1 MKRKFLTN
9 LILLVT
15 LNALIKPFWL
25 LGVDRTIQNVV
36 GAEDYGFYFS
46 LFNFSI
52 ILNIFLDFGITS
64 FNNRDIA
71 RHKHLVVKYLSNLVT
86 AKFLLGIIYLIVSIT
101 VAWLIGY
108 KWFQM
113 KLLMFLLLNQFI
125 SSFILYLRSNINGLH
140 LFKTDSILSVLDRLL
155 LILICGLLLWGN
167 ITGTKF
173 QIEWLVY
180 SQTASYFITMLIV
193 MVIVIVKTGIAKPR
207 FDYLQI
213 IYLLKQSIPFAILG
227 LLMSLYTRIDSVML
241 ERMLTDGK
249 LQTGIYAQAFRL
261 LEAGS
266 MIGYLFAVLL
276 LPIFSRMLKNGE
288 KIGQLLRFSFL
299 LIILPTLSI
308 AIVSM
313 FHKYAIMEILYHR
326 HVSESGIIFGLLMI
340 SLVFVSSGYIFGT
353 LLTANGNLTGLN
365 LIAGISVLINIILN
379 LILIPRYY
387 ALGSAIASLI
397 SLAFVAFA
405 QIIMVRKI
413 FNENFDLRLPRLVI
427 FITGLVLFGYMIEF
441 FDLAWYISLLLI
453 LILAVF
459 FSYLLNLISVKKIS
473 EVFASGQFLHES

>member
-9 LILLVT
+9 LLLLFT
-15 LNALIKPFWL
+15 LNALVKPFWL

-52 ILNIFLDFGITS
+52 ILNIFLDFGITN

-101 VAWLIGY
+101 AAWLIGY

-113 KLLMFLLLNQFI
+113 KLLLFLLLNQFI

-140 LFKTDSILSVLDRLL
+140 LFKTDSFLSVLDRLL

-167 ITGTKF
+167 LTGTEF
-173 QIEWLVY
+173 RIEWLVY
-180 SQTASYFITMLIV
+180 SQTASYFITM
-193 MVIVIVKTGIAKPR
+193 VIVLVIVVVKTGIIRPR

-213 IYLLKQSIPFAILG
+213 IYFLKHSIPFALLG
-227 LLMSLYTRIDSVML
+227 LLMSVYTRIDSVML
-241 ERMLTDGK
+241 ERMLSDGK

-261 LEAGS
+261 IEAGS

-276 LPIFSRMLKNGE
+276 LPIFSHMLKNREQVGD
-288 KIGQLLRFSFL
+288 LLRFSFL
-299 LIILPTLSI
+299 LIILPTLTI
-308 AIVSM
+308 AIATM
-313 FHKYAIMEILYHR
+313 FHKYAIMELLYHQ
-326 HVSESGIIFGLLMI
+326 HAAESGMILSILLY

-365 LIAGISVLINIILN
+365 IIAGISVLINIFLN
-379 LILIPRYY
+379 LILIPRYQ

-397 SLAFVAFA
+397 SLTFVGVG
-405 QIIMVRKI
+405 QIILVRKV
-413 FNENFDLRLPRLVI
+413 FKEKFDMRLKRLMV
-427 FITGLVLFGYMIEF
+427 FIAG
-441 FDLAWYISLLLI
+441 LI
-453 LILAVF
+453 LTGYLIEILNLVWYYSFLSILFAAVS
-459 FSYLLNLISVKKIS
+459 FSYLLNLISLKKIS
-473 EVFASGQFLHES
+473 EVFASGQFLQE

>member
-1 MKRKFLTN
+1 LKRKFLTN
-9 LILLVT
+9 LLLLFA
-15 LNALIKPFWL
+15 LNVLVKPFWL

-52 ILNIFLDFGITS
+52 ILNIFLDFGITN

-101 VAWLIGY
+101 AAWLIGY

-113 KLLMFLLLNQFI
+113 KLLLFLLLNQFI

-140 LFKTDSILSVLDRLL
+140 LFKTDSFLSVLDRLL

-167 ITGTKF
+167 LTGTKF

-193 MVIVIVKTGIAKPR
+193 LIIVVVKTGMIRPR
-207 FDYLQI
+207 LDYLQI
-213 IYLLKQSIPFAILG
+213 IYFLKHSIPFAMLG
-227 LLMSLYTRIDSVML
+227 LLMTIYTRIDSVML
-241 ERMLTDGK
+241 ERMLSDGK
-249 LQTGIYAQAFRL
+249 MQTGIYAQAFRL

-276 LPIFSRMLKNGE
+276 LPIFSRMLKNREQVGD
-288 KIGQLLRFSFL
+288 LLRFSFL
-299 LIILPTLSI
+299 LIILPTLTI
-308 AIVSM
+308 AIATM
-313 FHKYAIMEILYHR
+313 FHNYAIMDLLYHQ
-326 HVSESGIIFGLLMI
+326 HAADSGMILSILMY

-365 LIAGISVLINIILN
+365 LIAGISVLINIFLN
-379 LILIPRYY
+379 LVLIPRYQ
-387 ALGSAIASLI
+387 ALGSAIASLV
-397 SLAFVAFA
+397 SLAFVGVG
-405 QIIMVRKI
+405 QIILVRRIIKEKI
-413 FNENFDLRLPRLVI
+413 DLRFMRLIV
-427 FITGLVLFGYMIEF
+427 FIAGLILTGYLIEILN
-441 FDLAWYISLLLI
+441 LAWYYSSLLI
-453 LILAVF
+453 LLVALS
-459 FSYLLNLISVKKIS
+459 FSYLLNLISFKKIS
-473 EVFASGQFLHES
+473 EVFSSRQFLQE